1 MWLVLMVSWIPLSPK
16 FCPKPLELIEY
27 FSGAAR
33 ISRWA
38 HAKGFEVRAF
48 DSDYDKP
55 LPGDSTFTGLQKRS
69 VFDMN
74 GEVGFMLL
82 AVVSSVF
89 FLRFETQGWASR
101 GIFISSVPFDFLC
114 SGWPSC

>member
-1 MWLVLMVSWIPLSPK
+1 MVSWIPLSPK

-55 LPGDSTFTGLQKRS
+55 LPGGLHFHRASEAECFRHEWRS
-69 VFDMN
+69 
-74 GEVGFMLL
+74 GIH
-82 AVVSSVF
+82 AARCCF
-89 FLRFETQGWASR
+89 FS
-101 GIFISSVPFDFLC
+101 FLF
-114 SGWPSC
+114 